1 MGRSRWAAHRSH
13 APWNSRSSRVTRTFP
28 SRALARRAGFRHTL
42 ASRARRRLAGGESL
56 RGLRQSARS
65 GRKVRPG
72 RLGRSTHPGRAAG
85 GRHGLTPP
93 DRHLLGRAHRVPE
106 FAGRS
111 SREPGVESSLM
122 SSSPTPVAELGRR
135 AKAAM
140 AALASASTADK
151 DAALLAAADL
161 LEQRSADLLAAN
173 AVDLEAAE
181 AAGLEPGPLDRLR
194 LTEARITGMAD
205 GLRAVATLPDP
216 IGEVLDGW
224 QRPNGLKIER
234 RRVPLGVV
242 AIIYENRPNVT
253 SDAAGI
259 CLKSGNVAILR
270 GSAGALRSN
279 VAIADALRDG
289 LTKAGLPADAVLLV
303 DDVRHEAAVELMQLT
318 DVVDC
323 LIPRGGPAL
332 IQSIR
337 DNATVPVII
346 DGDGNCH
353 VYVDAAAD
361 LDNALDIVV
370 NAKTQRPSVCNAA
383 ETLVVH
389 EAVADA
395 FLPTIAAAL
404 VEEGVELV
412 GDAGARARV
421 PAMGEA
427 TDDDFQREFLA
438 LKMSVAVVPSLDA
451 AVDHVNRFSSGHT
464 EAILTRDLASA
475 ARFTDAVD
483 SGTVVVNASTRFT
496 DGAEFGFGAEIGI
509 STQKLH
515 ARGPMA
521 LRELTTYKY
530 VVWGDGQIRD

>member
-1 MGRSRWAAHRSH
+1 M
-13 APWNSRSSRVTRTFP
+13 
-28 SRALARRAGFRHTL
+28 
-42 ASRARRRLAGGESL
+42 
-56 RGLRQSARS
+56 
-65 GRKVRPG
+65 
-72 RLGRSTHPGRAAG
+72 
-85 GRHGLTPP
+85 
-93 DRHLLGRAHRVPE
+93 
-106 FAGRS
+106 
-111 SREPGVESSLM
+111 
-122 SSSPTPVAELGRR
+122 SSPTPVAELGRR
-135 AKAAM
+135 AKAAS

-151 DAALLAAADL
+151 DAALAAAADL
-161 LEQRSADLLAAN
+161 LEQRTADLLAAN
-173 AVDLEAAE
+173 ALDVEAAE
-181 AAGLEPGPLDRLR
+181 AAGLEAGPLDRLR

-205 GLRAVATLPDP
+205 GLRAVAALPDP

-253 SDAAGI
+253 SDAAGL
-259 CLKSGNVAILR
+259 CLKSGNAAFLR
-270 GSAGALRSN
+270 GSSGAISSN
-279 VAIADALRDG
+279 TAIASVLREAVA
-289 LTKAGLPADAVLLV
+289 KAGLPADAILLV

-337 DNATVPVII
+337 DHATVPVII

-353 VYVDAAAD
+353 VYVDASAD
-361 LDNALDIVV
+361 LDRALDIVV

-383 ETLVVH
+383 ESLVVH
-389 EAVADA
+389 EAIADT
-395 FLPTIAAAL
+395 FLPTVAAAL
-404 VEEGVELV
+404 VEQGVELV
-412 GDAGARARV
+412 GDPGARALV
-421 PAMGEA
+421 PGMGEA
-427 TDDDFQREFLA
+427 TDDDFGREFLA

-451 AVDHVNRFSSGHT
+451 AIDHVNRFSSGHT
-464 EAILTRDLASA
+464 EAILTRDLSSA